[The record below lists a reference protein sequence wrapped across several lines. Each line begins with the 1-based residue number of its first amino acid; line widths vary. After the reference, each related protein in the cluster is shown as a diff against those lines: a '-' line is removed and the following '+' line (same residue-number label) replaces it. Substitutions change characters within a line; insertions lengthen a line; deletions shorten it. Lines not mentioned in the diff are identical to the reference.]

1 MKKKSPRGIP
11 DFSRSTQGKKG
22 AAKPGTQPGT
32 QPGAQPVQQSS
43 AQPTGRKA
51 AKPQSTSAK
60 SGHRG

>member
-22 AAKPGTQPGT
+22 AAKPG
-32 QPGAQPVQQSS
+32 AQPAQQQSS

-51 AKPQSTSAK
+51 VKPQSTSAK
-60 SGHRG
+60 SGHRGK